1 MGEMEPWVTP
11 QERFAIEKETIS
23 KETVTYLSVGAVGVY
38 GDRPLQRVLGRQ
50 RPVRRWVG
58 TLADEPTAWV
68 AAAGAVAAHTHVVGH
83 GVGGLL
89 ALALA
94 RDWPVRSVAVLGL
107 GAYSGL
113 DWRAYARQRL
123 ALPCGRWRTLAG
135 LARLFFGMEE
145 WLPCRALAQ
154 LLAQDLETASGTAG
168 FDRDWGFWLPAVP
181 VGVGGAADDPVVL
194 PGDYRGWAA
203 RLRPGDRLWTWPQG
217 GHFFHHHHPQVVA
230 EELEKFWQEV
240 AKPVN
245 GISREWKDDASCDR
259 CAATLA
265 PAAEFGGFA
274 LGAPGQPSSW
284 GHRTPAGGRV
294 VADRRGVVAGH
305 HLG

>member
-1 MGEMEPWVTP
+1 MRGIEPRVAP
-11 QERFAIEKETIS
+11 QERFAIEKKTMSE
-23 KETVTYLSVGAVGVY
+23 ETVTYLSVGAVGVY
-38 GDRPLQRVLGRQ
+38 ADRPLQRVLGRQ
-50 RPVRRWVG
+50 RPVRWWVG
-58 TLADEPTAWV
+58 SPTGDPAAWV

-94 RDWPVRSVAVLGL
+94 RDWPVRSVVILGV

-113 DWRAYARQRL
+113 DWCAYARQRL
-123 ALPCGRWRTLAG
+123 ALPCGRWLTLAR
-135 LARLFFGMEE
+135 LARLFFGMKE

-154 LLAQDLETASGTAG
+154 LLDRDLQAAVDTAG
-168 FDRDWGFWLPAVP
+168 FDRDWGFRLPAVP

-203 RLRPGDRLWTWPQG
+203 RLRPGDRLWGWPQG
-217 GHFFHHHHPQVVA
+217 GHFFHHHHPQAVA
-230 EELEKFWQEV
+230 EELQKFWQEV

-259 CAATLA
+259 RATAVAA
-265 PAAEFGGFA
+265 AAEFGGFA
-274 LGAPGQPSSW
+274 LGAPGKPSSRRY
-284 GHRTPAGGRV
+284 GTPAGGRV
-294 VADRRGVVAGH
+294 VADRRGGVAGY

>member
-1 MGEMEPWVTP
+1 MRE
-11 QERFAIEKETIS
+11 
-23 KETVTYLSVGAVGVY
+23 ETVTYLSVGEVGVY
-38 GDRPLQRVLGRQ
+38 GDRPLRRVLAQQ
-50 RPVRRWVG
+50 RPVQWWVAPPAED
-58 TLADEPTAWV
+58 LAAWV

-83 GVGGLL
+83 GAAAGL
-89 ALALA
+89 ALAVA
-94 RDWPVRSVAVLGL
+94 RQVPVRSVVVLGL

-123 ALPCGRWRTLAG
+123 ALPCGRWRTLAW

-168 FDRDWGFWLPAVP
+168 LDRDWGFRLPAVP

-203 RLRPGDRLWTWPQG
+203 RLRPGDRLWTWPRG
-217 GHFFHHHHPQVVA
+217 GHFCHHHHPVVVA
-230 EELEKFWQEV
+230 NELQKFWQEI
-240 AKPVN
+240 AQSMN
-245 GISREWKDDASCDR
+245 CRELEHDASDDR
-259 CAATLA
+259 RFAAIA
-265 PAAEFGGFA
+265 GAAEPSGFA
-274 LGAPGQPSSW
+274 IGAPGQPSSW
-284 GHRTPAGGRV
+284 GHRTPAHGRV
-294 VADRRGVVAGH
+294 VADRRGIVAGH